1 MIDKKTVAH
10 NLLFLALGQGVS
22 GVLMFVAMAYLA
34 RTLGP
39 HNFGIIGFA
48 EGVLIFFLGLTSF
61 GLDYI
66 GIREVAKARERVR
79 YFTDIIISMRFL
91 LALLSFA
98 LLVLFIFILEKPA
111 IIKYVTLIYGI
122 SLFCAACL
130 LDWVFQG
137 LEKMQFVAVSSIT
150 KAVVFASGVF
160 FLVSGQEDIIKV
172 AIIYFL
178 AWLMAT
184 VILMFFFSRA
194 FGLPKFKKD
203 FFAYNDF
210 FKDSLPLGF
219 LMVAGWVMH
228 YFDLTLLF
236 FWRGE
241 EEAGLFNAAF
251 RPIVLIVAGITMYFN
266 ATFPVISRSA
276 VDNLDTLKKVM
287 NASIGG
293 ILTILLPCIAIG
305 VYLSDYI
312 INKIYG
318 EQFIYGANIF
328 SILLL
333 WPVLVCIIG
342 GYGKTLV
349 ACGKQRYI
357 GWGALVSAI
366 LNITLNLSLIPML
379 GGLGAAIAKVG
390 ADFVTFLFFYFIVM
404 KNVLDIPVFKLILCP
419 IVATFGMF
427 VFLIRF
433 EAQETWFV
441 IFMGI
446 LIYLTILF
454 LMAKLMPGW
463 LRSMGLDKYFIR

>member
-172 AIIYFL
+172 AIIYSC
-178 AWLMAT
+178 ARTRIYNVYEITGTNAYT
-184 VILMFFFSRA
+184 NT
-194 FGLPKFKKD
+194 LPI
-203 FFAYNDF
+203 N
-210 FKDSLPLGF
+210 SGF
-219 LMVAGWVMH
+219 YLK
-228 YFDLTLLF
+228 
-236 FWRGE
+236 
-241 EEAGLFNAAF
+241 
-251 RPIVLIVAGITMYFN
+251 II
-266 ATFPVISRSA
+266 FPAPGSSTGT
-276 VDNLDTLKKVM
+276 N
-287 NASIGG
+287 
-293 ILTILLPCIAIG
+293 
-305 VYLSDYI
+305 
-312 INKIYG
+312 
-318 EQFIYGANIF
+318 
-328 SILLL
+328 
-333 WPVLVCIIG
+333 
-342 GYGKTLV
+342 
-349 ACGKQRYI
+349 
-357 GWGALVSAI
+357 
-366 LNITLNLSLIPML
+366 
-379 GGLGAAIAKVG
+379 
-390 ADFVTFLFFYFIVM
+390 
-404 KNVLDIPVFKLILCP
+404 NV
-419 IVATFGMF
+419 
-427 VFLIRF
+427 
-433 EAQETWFV
+433 E
-441 IFMGI
+441 
-446 LIYLTILF
+446 
-454 LMAKLMPGW
+454 
-463 LRSMGLDKYFIR
+463 